1 MSPPERHSFQ
11 GAVFILSEKGGV
23 FLERN
28 EKVFPDRLADLGGG
42 FDDLGLCVH
51 GAESRERN
59 ALPLLGQRRPLL
71 YRGDRPVSL
80 HARARRVP
88 QKKGPRVPSR
98 PFNRADLF
106 AGAVKGVLL
115 FVATTFQQ
123 FSLDEGD
130 AGICAAI
137 TALYIVFVPLFGAVL
152 FRKKIGLFVVLGVGV
167 ALLGAYSLSVLG
179 GLPEADGV
187 GSLSDLFSL
196 ARSAEF
202 SVGRPALFALL
213 CSVVFSFQIL
223 SVDRFAPRVDGIR
236 LSMMQFIVSGTLGL
250 PFLFALERPTLS
262 DILAAILPLLFLG
275 ILSCGVAYT
284 FQIVGQAMT
293 PPAVA
298 AVVMSLESVFGALGG
313 IWFLGERMNA
323 PEILGCALILAAVL
337 TVELSEVG
345 RKPKTAPPPS
355 DETD

>member
-1 MSPPERHSFQ
+1 MNETKRYSPIGSLILAAGSMIWGFAFTAQKAASETLSPFSVNTIRFYI
-11 GAVFILSEKGGV
+11 GALALYLFTLARDGFRKKRDPAYRPAPFTRTDLLAGGI
-23 FLERN
+23 
-28 EKVFPDRLADLGGG
+28 
-42 FDDLGLCVH
+42 C
-51 GAESRERN
+51 
-59 ALPLLGQRRPLL
+59 
-71 YRGDRPVSL
+71 
-80 HARARRVP
+80 
-88 QKKGPRVPSR
+88 
-98 PFNRADLF
+98 
-106 AGAVKGVLL
+106 GVLL

-137 TALYIVFVPLFGAVL
+137 TALYIVFVPLLGAVV
-152 FRKKIGLFVVLGVGV
+152 FRKKIGLFVVLGVAV

-179 GLPEADGV
+179 GLPASDGV
-187 GSLSDLFSL
+187 GSLSDLLSL

-236 LSMMQFIVSGTLGL
+236 LSMMQFLVSGTLGL
-250 PFLFALERPTLS
+250 PFLFALERPSPS
-262 DILAAILPLLFLG
+262 DIAAAILPLLFLG

-323 PEILGCALILAAVL
+323 PEIIGCALILTAVL

-345 RKPKTAPPPS
+345 GKRKSDPPPPN
-355 DETD
+355 ETD